1 MPRLSALLGD
11 QALLAIT
18 PWSAYR
24 DLRARVLDAG
34 PRAWWWSAV
43 GWAVFQLLGIG
54 AFVSLTASGR
64 LVLGHV
70 LAGAFYV
77 FGPLLQAAAVAVAVR
92 VVRREEPY
100 PRALSLYYAGQG
112 PWIFVL
118 AVVTALPVLAPGL
131 LSLGNI
137 PRLITALF
145 TLLGIGLL
153 WGGTVTFAFFRAGLD
168 LGRARA
174 AAGTALF
181 YLVYVGSIVGYYLVM
196 NQIQPQLLGTG

>member
-1 MPRLSALLGD
+1 LKALLGD
-11 QALLAIT
+11 QALLAVT

-24 DLRARVLDAG
+24 DLRARMRDAG
-34 PRAWWWSAV
+34 RRSWWWSAF

-54 AFVSLTASGR
+54 VFVSLTASGR
-64 LVLGHV
+64 LVAGHV

-77 FGPLLQAAAVAVAVR
+77 FGPVLQAIAVAASLRVAS
-92 VVRREEPY
+92 REEPF

-112 PWIFVL
+112 PWILVL
-118 AVVTALPVLAPGL
+118 AVVAALPVLAPGL
-131 LSLGNI
+131 LSLPNI

-145 TLLGIGLL
+145 TLLGVGLL
-153 WGGTVTFAFFRAGLD
+153 WGGIVTFAFFRAGLD

-174 AAGTALF
+174 AAGTAVF
-181 YLVYVGSIVGYYLVM
+181 YLVYVGSIVGYYLAM